1 MRAATWPDIIRTAP
15 GYRADPIDDPGA
27 TQNIGY
33 ADKLQHRY
41 WHYKDLPFSP
51 DGTPTQPPPEP
62 NAETQI
68 RALRTALAS
77 PTTSDDVKSYD
88 MVWLEHLVGDVH
100 QPLHATSRFTAALPA
115 GDRGG
120 NSIAI
125 CRATAAACSKQ
136 SAKALHS
143 FSGRRT
149 RDEQQAGIGR
159 DQGTG
164 HGEGAGRQGSRRRSG
179 GVA

>member
-1 MRAATWPDIIRTAP
+1 
-15 GYRADPIDDPGA
+15 
-27 TQNIGY
+27 
-33 ADKLQHRY
+33 
-41 WHYKDLPFSP
+41 
-51 DGTPTQPPPEP
+51 
-62 NAETQI
+62 
-68 RALRTALAS
+68 
-77 PTTSDDVKSYD
+77 

-143 FSGRRT
+143 FWDDALGTSSRPELAATKARGMVKAPADKAAVDDPAAWLEESLAIAKAAVYAAPVPSDGGPAT
-149 RDEQQAGIGR
+149 LSKSYEIQAGSFAEQR
-159 DQGTG
+159 AALA
-164 HGEGAGRQGSRRRSG
+164 GARLARLLNAALG
-179 GVA
+179 GQ